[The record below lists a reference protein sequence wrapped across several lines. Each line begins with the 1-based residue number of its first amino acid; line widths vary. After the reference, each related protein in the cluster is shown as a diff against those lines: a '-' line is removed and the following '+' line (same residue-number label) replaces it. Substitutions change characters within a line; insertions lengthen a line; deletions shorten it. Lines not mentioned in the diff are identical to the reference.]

1 MKWLMADEVFVKV
14 SVSVDSILLC
24 RVLGFPAVDW
34 KLHQNSAA
42 AKLKS
47 DVCPR
52 VHLEKPQFVCSDTQ

>member
-34 KLHQNSAA
+34 KLLQNSAA
-42 AKLKS
+42 AKPNS

-52 VHLEKPQFVCSDTQ
+52 VPLEKP